1 MNTLLELLR
10 IVIIFIFFGTLGA
23 VVTGNIYTR
32 FEVNETYSW
41 LGAVAILL
49 ILFVLY
55 RNKWQF
61 SGWNKVIGR
70 EKLSK
75 TVSLTLILVS
85 FVLIISPLIL
95 SFVQNTK

>member
-10 IVIIFIFFGTLGA
+10 IVIIFIFFGALGT
-23 VVTGNIYTR
+23 VVTVNIYTR

-70 EKLSK
+70 EKLPK